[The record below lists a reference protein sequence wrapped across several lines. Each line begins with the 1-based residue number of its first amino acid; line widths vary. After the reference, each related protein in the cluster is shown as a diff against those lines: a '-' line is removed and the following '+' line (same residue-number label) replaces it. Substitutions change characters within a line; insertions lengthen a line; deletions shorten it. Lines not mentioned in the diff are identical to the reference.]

1 VVFALCEESTAL
13 QIFNGK
19 SATRWIGFSRE
30 IKKASWVGAAT
41 SPIANTSH
49 QTVFQEVSEVQY
61 FTFPPLCQL
70 DVFLEKHPGIL
81 AQDRPGRLGS
91 GICMQS
97 TGVDCRDLATC
108 HCSIIK
114 TVQSLHDSRTCLEVY
129 LNQKSFLVAQ
139 STSPHF
145 KSLGISSHL
154 ASGIKRGPAG
164 SRRCICILEAT
175 LVDIRRAGRRA

>member
-1 VVFALCEESTAL
+1 MESRRHDGSGSQGRSKRHRGWVL
-13 QIFNGK
+13 RRVQ
-19 SATRWIGFSRE
+19 SQTRRTKQSFKRCL
-30 IKKASWVGAAT
+30 K
-41 SPIANTSH
+41 
-49 QTVFQEVSEVQY
+49 Y